1 MDAHLHYFKQGMLK
15 TNGELPPEGRN
26 READWGKD
34 GEAYHVYV
42 GDLQHLRELL
52 GIDPA
57 EYMLTICG
65 NDALREFSSPGKS
78 GSCFYLTQDDRY
90 MIKTVKKAEVKVSF
104 TCTHQMLSK
113 YCAHVS
119 KYKNTL
125 VTKFFGVH
133 CVICKA
139 MGGQKWSFPPVGIR
153 KLNTYAI
160 VKEDEVGMGAILRG
174 DKGDVL
180 MAVSDVRKGRCSTEL
195 GEAMAMRKGIRTT
208 MEAGFRAFILET
220 DCIAITD
227 AVRRRMDDTSLGN
240 VINDICLMLDQCDVK
255 YLSPLPMLGDMRI
268 GLSMF

>member
-1 MDAHLHYFKQGMLK
+1 MDADLHYFKQGMLK

-26 READWGKD
+26 READWG
-34 GEAYHVYV
+34 
-42 GDLQHLRELL
+42 
-52 GIDPA
+52 
-57 EYMLTICG
+57 
-65 NDALREFSSPGKS
+65 S
-78 GSCFYLTQDDRY
+78 
-90 MIKTVKKAEVKVSF
+90 
-104 TCTHQMLSK
+104 HQMLSK
-113 YCAHVS
+113 YRAHVS

-153 KLNTYAI
+153 KLTMYAI

-255 YLSPLPMLGDMRI
+255 YLSPLPMLGDMGI

>member
-1 MDAHLHYFKQGMLK
+1 MDPRLHTSL
-15 TNGELPPEGRN
+15 R
-26 READWGKD
+26 
-34 GEAYHVYV
+34 HYV
-42 GDLQHLRELL
+42 GKHASKTRDIKTFNFEPKEKFWTRFPLEGSKHTPPHHSVDFRWKDYCPMVFRHLRELL

-90 MIKTVKKAEVKVSF
+90 MIKTVKKAEVK
-104 TCTHQMLSK
+104 
-113 YCAHVS
+113 YCAYVS

-195 GEAMAMRKGIRTT
+195 GEAMAMRK
-208 MEAGFRAFILET
+208 
-220 DCIAITD
+220 D

-255 YLSPLPMLGDMRI
+255 YLSPLPMLGDMGI